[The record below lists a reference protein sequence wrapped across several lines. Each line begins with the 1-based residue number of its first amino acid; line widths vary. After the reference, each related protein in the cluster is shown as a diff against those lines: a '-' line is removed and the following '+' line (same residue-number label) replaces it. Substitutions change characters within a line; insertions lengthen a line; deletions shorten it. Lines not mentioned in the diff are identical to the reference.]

1 MGALP
6 GVLMRPRC
14 ERRHRYGLKR
24 KKKKRTEELRLFL
37 SAQAGT
43 SRLAFPPPVPQ
54 PDCVPPGARTLL
66 RLGCGCEEDG
76 CSSHTTFRPPEQQS
90 ANWKNTVLHLKMDFA
105 AASVTILILT
115 FPLAFIEEESINSLL
130 GWSCVFAGA
139 LLLSPEGRPRQQE
152 RRKASSLLHKAFPQ
166 L

>member
-1 MGALP
+1 
-6 GVLMRPRC
+6 
-14 ERRHRYGLKR
+14 
-24 KKKKRTEELRLFL
+24 
-37 SAQAGT
+37 
-43 SRLAFPPPVPQ
+43 
-54 PDCVPPGARTLL
+54 
-66 RLGCGCEEDG
+66 
-76 CSSHTTFRPPEQQS
+76 
-90 ANWKNTVLHLKMDFA
+90 MDFA

-115 FPLAFIEEESINSLL
+115 FPLAFIEKESINSLL